1 MTKILFADDDDL
13 LREYV
18 ANFLDKNNNNENI
31 VDMASTASQAIEMIK
46 KNSYDKAVI
55 DLRFNNESID
65 GFKILKVAKEKGIKE
80 RIVFTSVSHQMDLVE
95 AGATAGFRKPLSMKK
110 IAKFLLT
117 NDYELLKE
125 GEIF

>member
-1 MTKILFADDDDL
+1 MAKILFADDDDL

-18 ANFLDKNNNNENI
+18 AGFLEKNVNNENI
-31 VDMASTASQAIEMIK
+31 VDMAPTAAKAIDMIK
-46 KNSYDKAVI
+46 KNDYDKVVI

-65 GFKILKVAKEKGIKE
+65 GFNILEVAKQKGINE
-80 RIVFTSVSHQMDLVE
+80 RIIFTSVSHQMDLVS
-95 AGATAGFRKPLSMKK
+95 AGATAGFRKPLSVKK

-117 NDYELLKE
+117 NDYELLKD